1 MSKEDKIT
9 KGKTRLNKLIKS
21 GKELTVF
28 SIPNED
34 IKRFSME
41 AKRYGVLYCVVKSKT
56 KDGSIDII
64 SRAEDAPKINR
75 IVERFRLAAV
85 NAGSITKDN
94 GEFQNRSHAV
104 SGADKLIDEVL
115 SKDPRFAGTEKTSP
129 SGRNF
134 EKMGQEEKGI
144 FFKRRSV
151 REKLE
156 HYRDAEDGN
165 RSILERIL
173 LKGKSE
179 KER

>member
-1 MSKEDKIT
+1 MLAAMSKEDKIT

-115 SKDPRFAGTEKTSP
+115 SKAPPALPGRKKPLRPGETSRKWGRKKKEFFLRGGQLEKSW
-129 SGRNF
+129 
-134 EKMGQEEKGI
+134 
-144 FFKRRSV
+144 
-151 REKLE
+151 
-156 HYRDAEDGN
+156 
-165 RSILERIL
+165 SIIEMQRMVTAV
-173 LKGKSE
+173 S
-179 KER
+179 